1 MLVNALGSS
10 TCAAGAA
17 QAAAA
22 AAASAKGSLRWP
34 FGTADS
40 QKY

>member
-1 MLVNALGSS
+1 MLVYALGSA

-17 QAAAA
+17 AAAE
-22 AAASAKGSLRWP
+22 GSPSWP

>member
-1 MLVNALGSS
+1 MLVYALSSS

-17 QAAAA
+17 AAE
-22 AAASAKGSLRWP
+22 GSPSWP

>member
-1 MLVNALGSS
+1 MLVYALGSS

-17 QAAAA
+17 QAAAGA
-22 AAASAKGSLRWP
+22 AAKGSLRWP